1 MLTTKAKYGLKAL
14 TRLARRYRDEQLV
27 SIAEIAEA
35 EHIPLK
41 FLEAIL
47 VELKRHGLLQ
57 SRRGPAGG
65 YRLAVAPSAITVA
78 QVVRILNGPLALTT
92 CTSVNRYERCEECH
106 DEATCVVRGVMRAAR
121 DAIAAVLE
129 HQTLEDLV
137 HWTGAEE
144 SDYVVPMYYI

>member
-14 TRLARRYRDEQLV
+14 TRLARRYRDESLV

-35 EHIPLK
+35 ERIPLK

-65 YRLAVAPSAITVA
+65 YRLAVAPSEITVA

-92 CTSVNRYERCEECH
+92 CTSVNRYARCEECH
-106 DEATCVVRGVMRAAR
+106 DEATCVVRGVMREAR

-137 HWTGAEE
+137 HWTATEE
-144 SDYVVPMYYI
+144 DASHAPMYYI

>member
-1 MLTTKAKYGLKAL
+1 LLTTKAKYGLKAL

-27 SIAEIAEA
+27 SIAEIAET

-65 YRLAVAPSAITVA
+65 YRLAVAPSEITVA

-92 CTSVNRYERCEECH
+92 CTSVNRYARCEECH
-106 DEATCVVRGVMRAAR
+106 DEATCVVRGVMREAR

-137 HWTGAEE
+137 HWTATEE
-144 SDYVVPMYYI
+144 DTKSAPMYYI